1 MCHGVLVCIC
11 TSCCYSTA
19 AQHTAAVAKVTDVV
33 SLWSSSCTQQQC
45 DADDA
50 PTPFCHVLLAPLLSC
65 LALPCICHLQ
75 GDLARMLY
83 NNKTAGGYSLRTF
96 AKQFMLTH
104 MSRVTAVGEDWI
116 ELERPLHVDVS
127 MTHPAVLAR

>member
-1 MCHGVLVCIC
+1 MLKGHLHNLA
-11 TSCCYSTA
+11 T
-19 AQHTAAVAKVTDVV
+19 
-33 SLWSSSCTQQQC
+33 SSC
-45 DADDA
+45 
-50 PTPFCHVLLAPLLSC
+50 PLTCTILPC
-65 LALPCICHLQ
+65 LALSCRRVLQ

-104 MSRVTAVGEDWI
+104 MSRVTAVGKDWI